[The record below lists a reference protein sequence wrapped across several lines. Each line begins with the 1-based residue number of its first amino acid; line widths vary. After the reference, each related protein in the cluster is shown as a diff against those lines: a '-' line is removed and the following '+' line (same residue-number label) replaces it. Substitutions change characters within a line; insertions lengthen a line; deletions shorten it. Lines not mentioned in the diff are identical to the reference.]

1 MGIWGRAE
9 WVGGSSAALGLSE
22 EMGARGEPE
31 QGMEGAC
38 YTPHRGFTTAPLV
51 SVHTKS

>member
-22 EMGARGEPE
+22 EMGAGGSQSRAWRERVTRLTVALP
-31 QGMEGAC
+31 QL
-38 YTPHRGFTTAPLV
+38 HL
-51 SVHTKS
+51 